1 MDNYTLTRADR
12 ATHLKIV
19 ALSLLAGIMVVG
31 VGFAARSPAEG
42 TLGIDA
48 NAFTFGPQKPIS
60 WPSREQAALR

>member
-19 ALSLLAGIMVVG
+19 AVSLFAGMIVVG
-31 VGFAARSPAEG
+31 LGFAARSPSDG
-42 TLGIDA
+42 TLAIDA
-48 NAFTFGPQKPIS
+48 DAVTLGAAKPMT